1 MILHLNDTTPY
12 ALASQ
17 LVGVACGF
25 RRRMD
30 VTTRVSSEVTCI
42 KCRGTV
48 RFRIYKGKGN

>member
-42 KCRGTV
+42 KCRRTV
-48 RFRIYKGKGN
+48 RFGIYKGKGN